1 MSYFWLVVLFE
12 GAKDGVQV
20 FRVKSDSKLQTN
32 IFQNVIC
39 QIDNQTLREGF
50 LGFVFP
56 LRSSLCGLCVKL
68 RSIFSRKGRNP
79 DRSGKKSRKENAK
92 VYTLNLLIINL

>member
-1 MSYFWLVVLFE
+1 MLYTRLITKLLGRTFLALSFLCVLLF
-12 GAKDGVQV
+12 A
-20 FRVKSDSKLQTN
+20 SD
-32 IFQNVIC
+32 
-39 QIDNQTLREGF
+39 
-50 LGFVFP
+50 
-56 LRSSLCGLCVKL
+56 LCVKL